1 MNNRRWGA
9 VMARHRRMVM
19 AVWVVVIFACGA
31 SMPFLFNQL
40 KAPNYNVNGSESARA
55 AQLLQH
61 HFAGQGNEQD
71 VIVFDAANGR
81 ITDPAARATVDRVVK
96 AAQAQD
102 GVVTVISPFSPQA
115 RDQVSQDG
123 RAALALVGLRGS
135 PHKLPGRVSDVQDAV
150 QGASGGGVKAWL
162 TGYTPITN
170 DQTVV
175 QGKDSENAESIGMP
189 VALVV
194 LVIALGAVVAAFL
207 PLLLAIAALILTFGV
222 FALLSFGLS
231 FDAFLISIVTM
242 IGTGIGIDYA
252 LFVVSRFREELARRG
267 VNRQNWKHEREKQR
281 EQVIEATGVAVATS
295 GRTIMFSGVIVGIS
309 VCSLYIVNAPVFREI
324 STGVLVS
331 VICTLITALTLLP
344 AVLGWLGPKVDLGS
358 LPERFRPA
366 DARPGAD
373 VERGVWARW
382 AHLIMRRP
390 VIAGLIAAVILVVA
404 ALPVASL
411 KYGVDL
417 GIGSL
422 GQQPAAQAQKVL
434 SRSFS
439 DGATSPIQ
447 VVVTGRND
455 TPLDATGTQHAKQL
469 QDALSKDSR
478 IAAVESM
485 PSDGRVLIN
494 AVPKV
499 AIDSNAATDLV
510 KYIRTDL
517 ATRATG
523 QDVFVGGATAQFA
536 DVSKET
542 TDKIPYIILMVLG
555 LSLLFLV
562 MVFRSIALPIK
573 AVVMN
578 ILVTAAAV
586 GATIAVFQWGHL
598 EGLFGFTSVGFL
610 QVYIPITVFVLLFGL
625 SMDYEVFLIRRMK
638 ESWDES
644 HDNATA
650 VATGIEHTA
659 RPIAAAAAIMVAVF
673 GSFVTCGVLELKQF
687 GLSLAVAIA
696 LDATLVRL
704 VLVPA
709 FMRLLGDWNW
719 WMPGALNRALPSINE
734 DVATESA
741 GAAGGGR

>member
-9 VMARHRRMVM
+9 VMARHRRIVI
-19 AVWVVVIFACGA
+19 AAWVVVIFACGA

-40 KAPNYNVNGSESARA
+40 KAPNYNVNGSESAHA
-55 AQLLQH
+55 AQLLQR

-96 AAQAQD
+96 AAQRQK

-123 RAALALVGLRGS
+123 RAALALVGLRGNG
-135 PHKLPGRVSDVQDAV
+135 HKLPGRVSDVQDAI
-150 QGASGGGVKAWL
+150 QAASGGGVKAWM

-222 FALLSFGLS
+222 FALLSLGLS

-267 VNRQNWKHEREKQR
+267 VNRQNWKQERGKQR
-281 EQVIEATGVAVATS
+281 EQVIEAAGVAVATS
-295 GRTIMFSGVIVGIS
+295 GRTILFSGVIVGIS

-390 VIAGLIAAVILVVA
+390 VIAGLIAAVILVFA
-404 ALPVASL
+404 ALPVGSL

-422 GQQPAAQAQKVL
+422 GDQPSASAQKVL

-439 DGATSPIQ
+439 SGAVSPIQ
-447 VVVTGRND
+447 IIVTGKGD
-455 TPLDATGTQHAKQL
+455 TPLDAAGDQYAKQL
-469 QDALSKDSR
+469 SDTLSKDQR

-485 PSDGRVLIN
+485 PGNGRVLLN
-494 AVPKV
+494 AIPKV

-517 ATRATG
+517 ASRATG
-523 QDVFVGGATAQFA
+523 QEVLVGGATAQFA

-542 TDKIPYIILMVLG
+542 IDKIPYIFLMVLG

-578 ILVTAAAV
+578 LLVTAAAV

-638 ESWDES
+638 ESWDHS

-719 WMPGALNRALPSINE
+719 WMPGALSRRLPSIKE
-734 DVATESA
+734 EPATEIA
-741 GAAGGGR
+741 GVAGGPR

>member
-9 VMARHRRMVM
+9 VMARHRRIVI
-19 AVWVVVIFACGA
+19 AIWVVAIIACGA
-31 SMPFLFNQL
+31 SLPFLFNQL
-40 KAPNYNVNGSESARA
+40 KAPNYGVNGSESTRVT
-55 AQLLQH
+55 QLLQR
-61 HFAGQGNEQD
+61 HFSGQGNEQD
-71 VIVFDAANGR
+71 VIVFDSGTGR
-81 ITDPAARATVDRVVK
+81 ITDPAARTTIDRVVK
-96 AAQAQD
+96 AAQREK

-123 RAALALVGLRGS
+123 RAALAIVGLRGNS
-135 PHKLPGRVSDVQDAV
+135 HQLPQRAGDVQNAV
-150 QGASGGGVKAWL
+150 RDASGGGVNAWL

-175 QGKDSENAESIGMP
+175 QGADSENAESIGMP
-189 VALVV
+189 IALVV
-194 LVIALGAVVAAFL
+194 LILALGAVVSAVL
-207 PLLLAIAALILTFGV
+207 PLLLAIAGLILSFGV

-252 LFVVSRFREELARRG
+252 LFVVSRFREELARRNITRAG
-267 VNRQNWKHEREKQR
+267 GKQK
-281 EQVIEATGVAVATS
+281 EQVAEAVGVAVATS
-295 GRTIMFSGVIVGIS
+295 GRTILFSGVIVGIS

-331 VICTLITALTLLP
+331 VICTLTAALTLLP
-344 AVLGWLGPKVDLGS
+344 AVLGALGPKVNGGS

-373 VERGVWARW
+373 VERGTWARW

-390 VIAGLIAAVILVVA
+390 VIAGLISVVILVLF
-404 ALPVASL
+404 ALPVGSL
-411 KYGVDL
+411 KYGIDL

-422 GQQPAAQAQKVL
+422 HDQPSGHAQKVL

-439 DGATSPIQ
+439 AGAVSPIQ
-447 VVVTGRND
+447 IVVTGRDD
-455 TPLDATGTQHAKQL
+455 TPLDAAGTQHAKQL
-469 QDALSKDSR
+469 SDVLSKDSR
-478 IAAVESM
+478 IAAVESI
-485 PSDGRVLIN
+485 PGDRRVLLN

-499 AIDSNAATDLV
+499 AIDSPAATNLV
-510 KYIRTDL
+510 KYIRHDL
-517 ATRATG
+517 APSATG

-536 DVSKET
+536 DVEKET
-542 TDKIPYIILMVLG
+542 TDKVPYILLLVLG
-555 LSLLFLV
+555 LSLLFLT

-573 AVVMN
+573 AVAMN
-578 ILVTAAAV
+578 LLVTAAAV
-586 GATIAVFQWGHL
+586 GATIAVFQWGHG
-598 EGLFGFTSVGFL
+598 EGLLGFTSVGFL

-638 ESWDES
+638 ESWQHT
-644 HDNATA
+644 HDNAAA
-650 VATGIEHTA
+650 VANGIEHTA

-673 GSFVTCGVLELKQF
+673 GSFVTCNVLELKQF

-719 WMPGALNRALPSINE
+719 WMPGALSRRLPTINE
-734 DVATESA
+734 ELATESA
-741 GAAGGGR
+741 GAVGGHR